1 MIKTYI
7 YGVPRGFDF
16 YEKDAELNDYFKGFY
31 ISSRRGRRL
40 MINRRENGDT
50 IYSYLRYGLKEVDRQ
65 PLHSFF
71 GMSLV
76 VGNYQFCPNFKVM
89 LEWFDYL
96 FNKLVNEHSLIK
108 KNEDGILHYVVH
120 KFDEN
125 TADVEWLKSNL
136 PNILT
141 QAGQTVIANYDNSFV
156 DGKAGQVVSFNH
168 PVGENRLLDTFKKY
182 RWLSI
187 SSEIVERQVIT
198 SGDPIEIELNFE
210 ELNGKLNE
218 FNQQLLPIAVD
229 ISKGSYADLKRM
241 SDEVQEIGTS
251 LARYLPT
258 IDDQEEKEKFGGLDG
273 KYDSLKGS
281 IGTLLSKFTTSTK
294 PFPPQP
300 PKPETQ
306 FCFSC
311 KQNKPLSHFR
321 SPDATKCL
329 ECEEQDR
336 RRSGAGTN
344 IPKGYKTCIS
354 CGKRKPARLF
364 NQQGTDICDD
374 CAKTQKAEPVPVQ
387 EGFLDK
393 LGKIVISKGF
403 LGAFAS
409 MAVVVGVAFAVINLP
424 NGCSDKNT
432 QSGGG
437 ESPDTTSI
445 NMTVTE
451 NKVNS
456 QELEKLIA
464 SGNFKAVYEYV
475 KDKEDAADYKQF
487 LKDVIN
493 RHLWSIV
500 DSSNT
505 AQEDL
510 TNFYIQNN
518 EFLDFIGFTENDKLA
533 WKDIVNDYK
542 KIWDILNKPKITDAD
557 LKSGHELLAKYSGL
571 FPAEWS
577 QALSGKPKE
586 DVPQK
591 KEEQKK
597 EDALKPNTGK
607 ATFTLKYT
615 QASNSKPVN
624 VEINGSKIG
633 FDGLV
638 GTDAT
643 VTCKNG
649 TIKENNK
656 ATYTVQLK
664 EEKSYTIK
672 LDDSI
677 TLTITAKTKKKFH
690 KQDSQ

>member
-1 MIKTYI
+1 M
-7 YGVPRGFDF
+7 
-16 YEKDAELNDYFKGFY
+16 
-31 ISSRRGRRL
+31 
-40 MINRRENGDT
+40 
-50 IYSYLRYGLKEVDRQ
+50 
-65 PLHSFF
+65 
-71 GMSLV
+71 
-76 VGNYQFCPNFKVM
+76 
-89 LEWFDYL
+89 
-96 FNKLVNEHSLIK
+96 
-108 KNEDGILHYVVH
+108 
-120 KFDEN
+120 
-125 TADVEWLKSNL
+125 
-136 PNILT
+136 
-141 QAGQTVIANYDNSFV
+141 
-156 DGKAGQVVSFNH
+156 
-168 PVGENRLLDTFKKY
+168 
-182 RWLSI
+182 
-187 SSEIVERQVIT
+187 
-198 SGDPIEIELNFE
+198 
-210 ELNGKLNE
+210 
-218 FNQQLLPIAVD
+218 
-229 ISKGSYADLKRM
+229 
-241 SDEVQEIGTS
+241 
-251 LARYLPT
+251 
-258 IDDQEEKEKFGGLDG
+258 
-273 KYDSLKGS
+273 
-281 IGTLLSKFTTSTK
+281 
-294 PFPPQP
+294 
-300 PKPETQ
+300 
-306 FCFSC
+306 
-311 KQNKPLSHFR
+311 SHFR
-321 SPDATKCL
+321 SSDATKCL

-336 RRSGAGTN
+336 RRTGTGPN
-344 IPKGYKTCIS
+344 VSKGYKTCIS

-387 EGFLDK
+387 EGFLNK
-393 LGKIVISKGF
+393 LVKIVISKGF

-424 NGCSDKNT
+424 NGCSDNNI

-437 ESPDTTSI
+437 ERPDTTR
-445 NMTVTE
+445 TVKVTE
-451 NKVNS
+451 KTVDR
-456 QELEKLIA
+456 QELEKLIE

-475 KDKEDAADYKQF
+475 KDKEDAADYKQS

-542 KIWDILNKPKITDAD
+542 KIGDILNKPKITDAD
-557 LKSGHELLAKYSGL
+557 LKSGHELLAKHSDL
-571 FPAEWS
+571 FPTDWS
-577 QALSGKPKE
+577 QTLSGKPKE

-607 ATFTLKYT
+607 ATFTLTYT
-615 QASNSKPVN
+615 QASNSKQVN

-638 GTDAT
+638 GTYAM